1 MQQESNMDSYKN
13 PVLQY
18 SAWKSTTGSVS
29 SYPITGHNYH
39 CFPRI
44 HIVPQ
49 EIHHAKRVRE
59 EVQLERERRVNRL
72 TSVIF
77 PGVDRSLES
86 EISSGSLWTST

>member
-1 MQQESNMDSYKN
+1 MSRILEPHMQQESNMDSYKN

-29 SYPITGHNYH
+29 SYPITGLNYH

-59 EVQLERERRVNRL
+59 EVQLERETSESTDFCDLPRCGPFIRV
-72 TSVIF
+72 
-77 PGVDRSLES
+77 
-86 EISSGSLWTST
+86 